1 MTDMT
6 DFPPPA
12 LADAPEPDRS
22 FEPIGAQVDA
32 FKRAIEAIVLV
43 AHDPVP
49 ADLLA
54 QLLEQPATLIDT
66 WCDEIAES
74 YAAAG
79 NGFEFVRVAGGL
91 RYQTA
96 ADLTP
101 YVERFLLH
109 DQRARLSGA
118 ALETLA
124 IVAYKQPISRAQV
137 GAIRGVDPDGVLR
150 TLQARGYID
159 EVGRD
164 DGPGQAILFG
174 TTATFLEKLGVESLD
189 DLPTI
194 AEYIPG
200 ADVVELLEH
209 GLRVTPEIDVAPTAV
224 DAAAPQDAVPDEST
238 ADPSSDD
245 VS

>member
-1 MTDMT
+1 MTE
-6 DFPPPA
+6 FPPP
-12 LADAPEPDRS
+12 DVTDRVA
-22 FEPIGAQVDA
+22 EH
-32 FKRAIEAIVLV
+32 KRAIEAIVLV

-49 ADLLA
+49 VDLIA
-54 QLLEQPATLIDT
+54 QLLEQPSSLIDT

-74 YAAAG
+74 YVAG
-79 NGFEFVRVAGGL
+79 GHGFEFVRVAGGF

-174 TTATFLEKLGVESLD
+174 TTSNFLEKLGLESLD
-189 DLPTI
+189 DLPAI
-194 AEYIPG
+194 AEFIPG

-224 DAAAPQDAVPDEST
+224 PDAVPDESVPDGPVRDYPVPE
-238 ADPSSDD
+238 AES
-245 VS
+245 